1 LTPKPEP
8 AAVDNPPEPEQTTL
22 PIAVEVEA
30 AAGEWIPEAEMW
42 QKLGLP
48 SKEALRKRRNRETL
62 PDNVECRKLGKRWQ
76 YRFVETGDRQ

>member
-1 LTPKPEP
+1 VDNPSEPEPKPEP
-8 AAVDNPPEPEQTTL
+8 AQTAL
-22 PIAVEVEA
+22 PIAVEGE

-62 PDNVECRKLGKRWQ
+62 PDNVECRKLGNYWQ
-76 YRFVETGDRQ
+76 YRFVEAGDRH